1 MVCAYTRNVTEHEY
15 VRYEVENDAAIITF
29 DRPDT
34 LNAFNTGLLRDLE
47 LGIERAENTDG
58 VRAIVLRGTDGVF
71 SAGNDFS
78 EAFDVESTA
87 ERLEAFTG
95 DPHRRPGYVGHYGAI
110 YQSPLPVIA
119 AVEGY
124 ALAAACNVAC
134 LCDIT
139 IAAADAEFGFPD
151 VRMGSLPGI
160 LIHPYV
166 GVGIK
171 HAKELLFS
179 GEHISAAEAE
189 RIGLVNR
196 TVPTEELWDRVME
209 QVDRIK
215 LTPSTTVALSKYM
228 LNDAM
233 QQLGYRAP
241 DGRLDRYLWGFSAN
255 TTVKAEFSRIKEEEG
270 LEAAIEW
277 MNAAEKS

>member
-1 MVCAYTRNVTEHEY
+1 MGWVDRRVVTEFDH
-15 VRYEVENDAAIITF
+15 VRYGVENDAAIITF
-29 DRPDT
+29 DRPET
-34 LNAFNTGLLRDLE
+34 LNAFNTGLLRELE
-47 LGIERAENTDG
+47 RGIERAEGEDG
-58 VRAIVLRGTDGVF
+58 IRAIVLRGADGVF
-71 SAGNDFS
+71 SAGNDFG
-78 EAFDVESTA
+78 EASGADGTA
-87 ERLEAFTG
+87 ERLEAFAG
-95 DPHRRPGYVGHYGAI
+95 DPRSRPGFVGHYGAI

-134 LCDIT
+134 LCDLT
-139 IAAADAEFGFPD
+139 IAAEDAEFGFPD

-160 LIHPYV
+160 LVHPYV

-179 GEHISAAEAE
+179 GERVDADEAE

-196 TVPTEELWDRVME
+196 TVPTDELWERVMAE
-209 QVDRIK
+209 VDRIK

-233 QQLGYRAP
+233 QRLGYGAP

-255 TTVKAEFSRIKEEEG
+255 TTAKDEFGRIQTEEG

-277 MNAAEKS
+277 MNTAEKR

>member
-1 MVCAYTRNVTEHEY
+1 MTEYEY
-15 VRYEVENDAAIITF
+15 IRCEVENGAAVITF
-29 DRPDT
+29 DRPET
-34 LNAFNTGLLRDLE
+34 LNAFNTGLLRE
-47 LGIERAENTDG
+47 VETGIKRAETTDG
-58 VRAIVLRGTDGVF
+58 VRAIVLRGADGVF

-78 EAFDVESTA
+78 EEFDLDGTA

-95 DPHRRPGYVGHYGAI
+95 DPRRRPGFVGHYGAI
-110 YQSPLPVIA
+110 HQSPLPVIA

-151 VRMGSLPGI
+151 VRMASLPGI
-160 LIHPYV
+160 LVHPYI

-179 GEHISAAEAE
+179 GEHISADEAE

-196 TVPTEELWDRVME
+196 TVPTDELWDEVME

-215 LTPSTTVALSKYM
+215 LTPSATVTLSKYM

-255 TTVKAEFSRIKEEEG
+255 TTVKEEFGRIQAEEG

-277 MNAAEKS
+277 MNSAEKK